1 MVTINIQ
8 SQEYRD
14 LLDIIDRLRSQGL
27 DRYVPLPEIIVCGDQ
42 SSGKSSVLEAISGL
56 SFPSKDSL
64 CTRFATELIL
74 RRQPQASIAIT
85 ILPHH
90 SRTDVEK
97 ARLSSFRANL
107 DAANPDIG
115 PVIEAAKVAMGL
127 VDGNVAGGR
136 RFSNDVL
143 RIEMSGPTQQ
153 HLTLVDLPGL
163 FHSGGTGQSV
173 TDASV
178 VRQLVKEY
186 IKRRNSIILVVVSA
200 AYEFVNQ
207 LATRLARD
215 VDPHGKRTMGLI
227 TKPDKLDEGSDR
239 EQAYIKLA
247 SNEDVVL
254 QLGWHV
260 LRNRCHET
268 RNVTREERDANEV
281 AFFSKHPWVDLAS
294 DNLGV
299 ESLRPRLSTVLMNQI
314 LSQLGPILKDVK
326 AQLEGCEQGLA
337 RLGVSRAT
345 DLEQRQYLSRISN
358 RLSEL
363 LTAAVQGNY
372 MEASFFG
379 NVVDDTDSNT
389 AFAEGCQRR
398 LRAVVQNRLTL
409 FADELHTRGKTRR
422 IVGEDEDAEVI
433 QNSKGGAKGD
443 IKSVR
448 ISRSDYVDEVK
459 KIILSSRGREL
470 PGTFNPLVV
479 TDLFRQQCKN
489 WGSIARECIES
500 ILQSSFVLVTAAL
513 KHIAADNT
521 ATMVARSLLNP
532 AMAVLRKDM
541 MAQLDNIMRMHHEG
555 HPITYNHYLT
565 DTVQKLRN
573 ERQKKRVIDVA
584 KKYAGE
590 LYRNETAERLA
601 NLLVA
606 QEETDMARI
615 AASDAIDYMEA
626 YYKVALK
633 TFIDNV
639 SVLVVEQCLVSKLPS
654 LFTPDTIYTIPDE
667 EIARLAGEEEHT
679 VAERARLVEKRRCL
693 QVCEAELRLL
703 DRRPALNASQF
714 ESGDGLQDNLLQK
727 TKEISLAT
735 ALTQVAID
743 M

>member
-14 LLDIIDRLRSQGL
+14 LLDVIDRLRSQGL

-74 RRQPQASIAIT
+74 RRHHEASIAVS

-90 SRTDVEK
+90 SRSDTEK
-97 ARLSSFRANL
+97 ESLQAFHADL

-127 VDGNVAGGR
+127 VDGELPGGH

-163 FHSGGTGQSV
+163 FHSGGSGQSV
-173 TDASV
+173 DDAPV
-178 VRQLVKEY
+178 VRQLVMDY

-215 VDPHGKRTMGLI
+215 VDPHGMRTMGLI

-239 EQAYIKLA
+239 EQAYVKLA
-247 SNEDVVL
+247 SNDDVVL

-268 RNVTREERDANEV
+268 RNATRDERDANEV
-281 AFFSKHPWVDLAS
+281 AFFNKPGSPWLGLAS

-299 ESLRPRLSTVLMNQI
+299 ASLRPRLSTVLMNQI
-314 LSQLGPILKDVK
+314 LAQLDPILEDIK
-326 AQLEGCEQGLA
+326 AQSEECELGLA
-337 RLGVSRAT
+337 RLGVSRST

-409 FADELHTRGKTRR
+409 FADELHNRGKTWR
-422 IVGEDEDAEVI
+422 IVGEGEDAEIVP
-433 QNSKGGAKGD
+433 NSKDGAKGD

-448 ISRSDYVDEVK
+448 ISRSNYVDEVK

-479 TDLFRQQCKN
+479 TDLFRQQCRN
-489 WGSIARECIES
+489 WGSIAKECIES
-500 ILQSSFVLVTAAL
+500 ILQSSFVLVSAAL

-521 ATMVARSLLNP
+521 ATMVMRSLTNP
-532 AMAVLRKDM
+532 AMAMLRKDM
-541 MAQLDNIMRMHHEG
+541 MAQLEKILQTYNEC

-573 ERQKKRVIDVA
+573 ERQKKRVIGVA
-584 KKYAGE
+584 EKYAGD
-590 LYRNETAERLA
+590 LYRTETAERLA
-601 NLLVA
+601 DMLVA
-606 QEETDMARI
+606 QEETDMVRI
-615 AASDAIDYMEA
+615 AASEAIDYTEA

-633 TFIDNV
+633 TFVDNV
-639 SVLVVEQCLVSKLPS
+639 SVLVVEQCLVSKLPF

-667 EIARLAGEEEHT
+667 DIAKLASEEKHAT
-679 VAERARLVEKRRCL
+679 AERARLMEKRRCL
-693 QVCEAELRLL
+693 QECEAELRLL
-703 DRRPALNASQF
+703 DKS
-714 ESGDGLQDNLLQK
+714 
-727 TKEISLAT
+727 SLKR
-735 ALTQVAID
+735 LTIE
-743 M
+743 